1 MIEFYLRNKFC
12 YKNNIKYKMT
22 LIKIKTMKVKVFYK
36 MIDYK
41 MIQKFHKKL
50 MNFKIKINK
59 F

>member
-12 YKNNIKYKMT
+12 YKNNIKYQMT
-22 LIKIKTMKVKVFYK
+22 LIKIKTMKVKKFYK

-41 MIQKFHKKL
+41 MKWKFHKKL
-50 MNFKIKINK
+50 INFKKKINK